1 MWVRIQADEEKQHM
15 QKQRVMLM
23 SGFLGSGK
31 TTAMVAMASELES
44 RGKKTALITN
54 DLGSNL
60 VDTSFVAES
69 GYPVLEIADGCL
81 CHDVPQLVDKLRAH
95 MAHGN
100 YDIILFEPVGSCVD
114 MVDHVY
120 LDMRDNYA
128 EEFILAPV
136 TAMVDPVRYQA
147 IYMGRGED
155 TFSEEVGYGFKKQLE
170 EADLLLISKADT
182 LDGDTIAAIE
192 ASLAEEFPG
201 VPCWPVS
208 SIEGIGVDKW
218 ADYVLAHETDYRPLD
233 IDMDVIMAGC
243 NTMGWYN
250 WVCELDV
257 PEGCEVASMCMNYMD
272 AVKQRF
278 VEAGAEIAHAKV
290 IASAGGAFCRVAVTS
305 RTQAE
310 PMKVGTLETASGAVK
325 LHINIR
331 AIMDPEKLAQLMEDA
346 LKPVLDACGAT
357 VASTQL
363 QSFNPACEPPAPICA

>member
-1 MWVRIQADEEKQHM
+1 
-15 QKQRVMLM
+15 MLM

-31 TTAMVAMASELES
+31 TTAMVAMAKELER

-95 MAHGN
+95 MASGD

-120 LDMRDNYA
+120 CDMRDNYA
-128 EEFILAPV
+128 AEFTLAPV

-147 IYMGRGED
+147 IYMGRGHD

-170 EADLLLISKADT
+170 EADLLLVSKADT
-182 LDGDTIAAIE
+182 LDGDTVAAIE

-208 SIEGIGVDKW
+208 SIEGTGVDKW
-218 ADYVLAHETDYRPLD
+218 ADYVLSHETDYRPLD
-233 IDMDVIMAGC
+233 IDMDKIMAGC

-250 WVCELDV
+250 WVCELEV
-257 PEGCEVASMCMNYMD
+257 PDGCEVASMCMDYMA
-272 AVKQRF
+272 AVK
-278 VEAGAEIAHAKV
+278 AGFTAKDAEIAHAKV
-290 IASAGGAFCRVAVTS
+290 IASANGAFCRVAVTS
-305 RTQAE
+305 REQDA
-310 PMKVGTLETASGAVK
+310 PMKVGTFETAFGAVK

-331 AIMDPEKLAQLMEDA
+331 AIMDPAALARLMEDA
-346 LKPVLDACGAT
+346 LTPVLGKYGAT

-363 QSFNPACEPPAPICA
+363 QSFNPAHEPPAPICA